1 MLILI
6 FVSQFQ
12 NPVKVFGNNEN
23 TPPLKPRQI
32 IFTSKSTSEVMNPV
46 QTPFSQLSSI
56 VAKND
61 SITSDESIAQL
72 KDEIEYLKLSLE
84 DKTKLAD
91 EANAETKKL
100 KHEFDAEKDK
110 LSKEIDA
117 LCGQINELQSKIEAI
132 EAELVLATKNYDQKC
147 SNLQKLETD
156 FESLN
161 GHLSEER
168 ANNGVMKQQLSSME
182 NTIKF
187 KDELI
192 ENFTKDVATKNN
204 TEKLQLAEIDR
215 LKRENSELA
224 ILNNSK
230 TNEELKVNQK
240 LHDEI
245 AMLKE
250 TLVNTEEELA
260 YKMISYEKCLLD
272 MKEQEQKI
280 IHLNDILTDSKTARS
295 VEEFRIEIRT
305 LRDENERLKQEIEG
319 LMQRLSKR
327 STSPMPTDIDGP
339 GIDEITSRVEKE
351 LNYGAQLD
359 SNILKVMEK
368 CDSDNEDDEDMDAI
382 RAENKELEK
391 AYEHIQDSL
400 EAERQKF
407 AFVHQQDANCI
418 EVLKKRLEL
427 AIETEHELN
436 KLLEEERSKTSQ
448 LSTKILEHQFE
459 RAKLSASNLSLNESP
474 ISSPRRLQKGGES
487 DQELLKCQND
497 EIKLLKSQLERE
509 KERAVDIERALT
521 REKSRFE
528 KEFTEQKA
536 YGDRMKDELERII
549 RENKTLQEELD
560 DAQEK

>member
-6 FVSQFQ
+6 FVFQFQ

-110 LSKEIDA
+110 LSKEIDV

-147 SNLQKLETD
+147 SNLQKLESD

-192 ENFTKDVATKNN
+192 EKFTKDVATKND